1 MTSRARLVC
10 RITVAAIGALVV
22 SAGPGAQSKP
32 TDPALDEVVRRM
44 SAYAAGYGGSA
55 TIVLAT
61 ETYTQQLDLD
71 GRRVRPRTLVSEF
84 AVVRASGAVEWAA
97 LRDVVKVDTTRVVDQ
112 PGRLVAVLTGPTG
125 TEADVRRV
133 IAEAAQRNLGGV
145 ATNFNVPTTALSFF
159 RPQHVG
165 RFTFTRAATRTIE
178 GVETWAL
185 DFRETRSPTLVV
197 TRDGDDVPMSG
208 TVWVAPADGVVVR
221 TRLRLR
227 DFADVEPLADEYGR
241 PTYWAREADYIQPQG
256 AAEAGAATSTTVQGW
271 THAGPAPTASAAPPS
286 KASARARRVSAARVI
301 NPEFREIDSL
311 ADIDVSYTREARSGM
326 WLPAK
331 MNEIY
336 QGPLPRGRS
345 GPIVGR
351 IVGRATYAGYRH
363 LDEPVRVTL
372 PQ

>member
-1 MTSRARLVC
+1 MSIPASSLFSLVATIPERRGGGDFVC
-10 RITVAAIGALVV
+10 RTRWQMVDKFSDYQDGDRGPQLEVVDAGLTPDPGPSRPLVMRCALRFTTSAGAWTLHVDKALVTRC
-22 SAGPGAQSKP
+22 AKG
-32 TDPALDEVVRRM
+32 DELH
-44 SAYAAGYGGSA
+44 
-55 TIVLAT
+55 LAN
-61 ETYTQQLDLD
+61 
-71 GRRVRPRTLVSEF
+71 
-84 AVVRASGAVEWAA
+84 
-97 LRDVVKVDTTRVVDQ
+97 
-112 PGRLVAVLTGPTG
+112 TGN
-125 TEADVRRV
+125 EADVRRV

-159 RPQHVG
+159 RSQHVG

-363 LDEPVRVTL
+363 LDVPVRVTL